1 MIAYQALTESR
12 ATSGPMEACTMY
24 TALAW
29 GFVAFTAAMVMGVL
43 WLAWLDRQDRRA
55 AARRTPPRTSN

>member
-1 MIAYQALTESR
+1 
-12 ATSGPMEACTMY
+12 MY

-43 WLAWLDRQDRRA
+43 WLAWLDRQ
-55 AARRTPPRTSN
+55 